1 MITEKILESA
11 KKNIARSALRT
22 VIYNEL
28 IKNSIYNEKNGK
40 PFSKYTVDTVLR
52 GEKENLRIEK
62 VLMDL
67 LNEMKSK
74 REGIEKDYKESLKQ
88 DQPHTLH

>member
-1 MITEKILESA
+1 MITEKIHESA
-11 KKNIARSALRT
+11 KKNIAISALKS

-28 IKNSIYNEKNGK
+28 IKKSVYNEKNGK
-40 PFSKYTVDTVLR
+40 PFSKYTIKIVLR

-62 VLMDL
+62 VIIDL

-74 REGIEKDYKESLKQ
+74 REGVERDYKESLKQ
-88 DQPHTLH
+88 EQPHTLH